1 MALERC
7 KLKVIKYMTETSST
21 TTPQC
26 RKRYK
31 VKQIFE
37 IPKQKEPNEIS
48 RDGPL
53 FTDGFGTFHNTE
65 GIVSGGFFA
74 QAKSVRALVPTK
86 KFLLN
91 SKVMLLL
98 LFKRF

>member
-1 MALERC
+1 MKFPVMAQYL
-7 KLKVIKYMTETSST
+7 LYYYNIY
-21 TTPQC
+21 
-26 RKRYK
+26 
-31 VKQIFE
+31 
-37 IPKQKEPNEIS
+37 
-48 RDGPL
+48 
-53 FTDGFGTFHNTE
+53 GFGTFHNTE

-91 SKVMLLL
+91 PKVMLLL